1 MATDAADKV
10 QWFLLGA
17 ITGAAVA
24 LLYAP
29 QSGEKTRKLL
39 GKKADEGREVLS
51 ETGKEVFDRGREIY
65 EKSRKVADDAADL
78 FDRGRKLVRG

>member
-1 MATDAADKV
+1 MATDAAEKI

-39 GKKADEGREVLS
+39 GKKADEGREALS
-51 ETGKEVFDRGREIY
+51 ETGKEVFERGRDIY